1 MKPQL
6 LYYLLLLF
14 TLLSPLSLRAAD
26 HEQLLEMPLDEL
38 YALLDKTLASADE
51 FQQQNSADEFQQQ
64 KKARIEE
71 SYRHYLKAK
80 TPQQRYS
87 RAYRLF
93 DEYKKNVNDSALKY
107 ARVCV
112 DMANQIAQDS
122 LIAESRLLLA
132 RQYANSGN
140 YEEARKYLES
150 IAPATLSRQ
159 QKTRYFSNYRHL
171 YGELAMYGTD
181 PELVKA
187 YWGKADSYRDS
198 LMNNV
203 DKDTPVWLQQSIYL
217 CLGNRNY
224 NEALDHCAHW
234 KSQLRPDTPEY
245 AEMAFVTSEVYKEM
259 GNETMQKR
267 WLAIS
272 ALSDLRCSI
281 MNQASLW
288 MLAGLL
294 SQEGDNERA
303 YRYIDYSWKCASQY
317 NAHLRSWQISPI
329 LTTINDRYKS
339 QLSKTNRL
347 LWMLVAVVSLLSVVL
362 LALYIYVARKRR
374 QLATAQHE
382 LRKANAELASLNS
395 QLQET
400 NHKLSQSN
408 TLLQQTN
415 EQLSQ
420 TMMRLNDS
428 NRVKDEYIGKF
439 LNICSEYI
447 DKLDNYRK
455 RVNRKLKAGQ
465 HADLLRMTGSEQLKE
480 DELKELFDN
489 FDSVFLNLFPT
500 FIDDFNALL
509 KPEERITPPSA
520 GRLNTDLRIF
530 ALIRLGIDES
540 SKIADFLRYS
550 PNSIY
555 AYRARIKNKAAGE
568 RENFERMVKEIGM

>member
-1 MKPQL
+1 M
-6 LYYLLLLF
+6 
-14 TLLSPLSLRAAD
+14 
-26 HEQLLEMPLDEL
+26 
-38 YALLDKTLASADE
+38 
-51 FQQQNSADEFQQQ
+51 
-64 KKARIEE
+64 
-71 SYRHYLKAK
+71 
-80 TPQQRYS
+80 
-87 RAYRLF
+87 
-93 DEYKKNVNDSALKY
+93 
-107 ARVCV
+107 
-112 DMANQIAQDS
+112 
-122 LIAESRLLLA
+122 
-132 RQYANSGN
+132 
-140 YEEARKYLES
+140 
-150 IAPATLSRQ
+150 
-159 QKTRYFSNYRHL
+159 
-171 YGELAMYGTD
+171 
-181 PELVKA
+181 
-187 YWGKADSYRDS
+187 
-198 LMNNV
+198 
-203 DKDTPVWLQQSIYL
+203 
-217 CLGNRNY
+217 
-224 NEALDHCAHW
+224 
-234 KSQLRPDTPEY
+234 
-245 AEMAFVTSEVYKEM
+245 
-259 GNETMQKR
+259 
-267 WLAIS
+267 
-272 ALSDLRCSI
+272 
-281 MNQASLW
+281 
-288 MLAGLL
+288 
-294 SQEGDNERA
+294 
-303 YRYIDYSWKCASQY
+303 
-317 NAHLRSWQISPI
+317 
-329 LTTINDRYKS
+329 
-339 QLSKTNRL
+339 
-347 LWMLVAVVSLLSVVL
+347 AVVSLLSVVL

-455 RVNRKLKAGQ
+455 RINRKLKAGQ

>member
-1 MKPQL
+1 M
-6 LYYLLLLF
+6 
-14 TLLSPLSLRAAD
+14 
-26 HEQLLEMPLDEL
+26 
-38 YALLDKTLASADE
+38 
-51 FQQQNSADEFQQQ
+51 
-64 KKARIEE
+64 
-71 SYRHYLKAK
+71 
-80 TPQQRYS
+80 
-87 RAYRLF
+87 
-93 DEYKKNVNDSALKY
+93 
-107 ARVCV
+107 
-112 DMANQIAQDS
+112 
-122 LIAESRLLLA
+122 
-132 RQYANSGN
+132 
-140 YEEARKYLES
+140 
-150 IAPATLSRQ
+150 
-159 QKTRYFSNYRHL
+159 
-171 YGELAMYGTD
+171 
-181 PELVKA
+181 
-187 YWGKADSYRDS
+187 
-198 LMNNV
+198 
-203 DKDTPVWLQQSIYL
+203 
-217 CLGNRNY
+217 
-224 NEALDHCAHW
+224 
-234 KSQLRPDTPEY
+234 
-245 AEMAFVTSEVYKEM
+245 
-259 GNETMQKR
+259 
-267 WLAIS
+267 
-272 ALSDLRCSI
+272 
-281 MNQASLW
+281 
-288 MLAGLL
+288 
-294 SQEGDNERA
+294 
-303 YRYIDYSWKCASQY
+303 
-317 NAHLRSWQISPI
+317 
-329 LTTINDRYKS
+329 
-339 QLSKTNRL
+339 
-347 LWMLVAVVSLLSVVL
+347 
-362 LALYIYVARKRR
+362 ARKRR

>member
-1 MKPQL
+1 
-6 LYYLLLLF
+6 
-14 TLLSPLSLRAAD
+14 
-26 HEQLLEMPLDEL
+26 
-38 YALLDKTLASADE
+38 
-51 FQQQNSADEFQQQ
+51 
-64 KKARIEE
+64 
-71 SYRHYLKAK
+71 
-80 TPQQRYS
+80 
-87 RAYRLF
+87 
-93 DEYKKNVNDSALKY
+93 
-107 ARVCV
+107 
-112 DMANQIAQDS
+112 
-122 LIAESRLLLA
+122 
-132 RQYANSGN
+132 
-140 YEEARKYLES
+140 
-150 IAPATLSRQ
+150 
-159 QKTRYFSNYRHL
+159 
-171 YGELAMYGTD
+171 MYGTD

-203 DKDTPVWLQQSIYL
+203 DKNTPIWLQQSIYL
-217 CLGNRNY
+217 CLGERNY

-234 KSQLRPDTPEY
+234 KSQLKPDTPEY

>member
-6 LYYLLLLF
+6 LYYL
-14 TLLSPLSLRAAD
+14 
-26 HEQLLEMPLDEL
+26 LDEL
-38 YALLDKTLASADE
+38 YALLDKTLA
-51 FQQQNSADEFQQQ
+51 SADEFQQQ

-80 TPQQRYS
+80 TRQQRYS

-159 QKTRYFSNYRHL
+159 LRTDYYASYRHL
-171 YGELAMYGTD
+171 YGELAIYGTD

-187 YWGKADSYRDS
+187 YWEKADSYRDS

-217 CLGNRNY
+217 CLGERNY

-455 RVNRKLKAGQ
+455 RINRKLKAGQ